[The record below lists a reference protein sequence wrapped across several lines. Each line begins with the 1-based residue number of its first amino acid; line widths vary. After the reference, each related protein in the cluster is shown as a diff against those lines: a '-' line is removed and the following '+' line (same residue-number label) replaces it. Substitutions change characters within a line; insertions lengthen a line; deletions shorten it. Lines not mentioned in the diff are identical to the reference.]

1 MPYRWRETDGS
12 GEQNRSLELWAH
24 RSLPPRGR
32 AAFVLVT
39 FVLLL
44 LPLVPVIGTVL
55 LWGLLPFLMLALGG
69 LWFALERSHRNRG
82 VRELLTLTDTYV
94 RLQHHDAAGQEH
106 RWDCNR
112 HWVTVHLYESGGP
125 VPYYVTLRG
134 EGREV
139 ELGAFLSEDERV
151 TLYHDLRLRLRGT

>member
-12 GEQNRSLELWAH
+12 EEQNWSLELWAH

-69 LWFALERSHRNRG
+69 LWFALERSHRDRG
-82 VRELLTLTDTYV
+82 VRELLTLTDTHA
-94 RLQHHDAAGQEH
+94 RLRHHDAAGQEH
-106 RWDCNR
+106 LWDSNR
-112 HWVTVHLYESGGP
+112 HWVTVHLHERGGP

-139 ELGAFLSEDERV
+139 EIGAFLSEDERV
-151 TLYHDLRLRLRGT
+151 ELYHDLRLRLRGI